1 MTAAVLALVIA
12 YLLLATLL
20 LSLNLCS
27 AWRWGVKASAI
38 LVTGSFFV
46 LTFLA
51 IQAMLGWP
59 TEAEPPARF
68 QLHAA
73 LVQEPERR
81 TGLQGGI
88 YLWLSPRGGDG
99 APAGLPR
106 AHALPY
112 SRALHEAVARAKA
125 RLEEGVAVEGETRRA
140 GRDEQGFGHNGVRID
155 LFDAPVAALPPKRA
169 G

>member
-1 MTAAVLALVIA
+1 MTAAVLGLAIA
-12 YLLLATLL
+12 YLLLAILL
-20 LSLNLCS
+20 LSLNLRS
-27 AWRWGVKASAI
+27 SWRWHVKAAAI
-38 LVTGSFFV
+38 LVTSAFFV
-46 LTFLA
+46 LTFLV

-81 TGLQGGI
+81 AGRQGEI
-88 YLWLSPRGGDG
+88 YLWLSPKGAAG

-112 SRALHEAVARAKA
+112 SRALHEAVARAQA
-125 RLEEGVAVEGETRRA
+125 RLEKGVAVEGETRRT
-140 GRDEQGFGHNGVRID
+140 GRDEQGFGRNGIRID
-155 LFDAPVAALPPKRA
+155 LFDAPVAALPPKTA